1 MNEIA
6 KVAIKITVVAL
17 KVASTYFI
25 AKKLIEEG
33 DKRWGNKEPQQ

>member
-6 KVAIKITVVAL
+6 KVAIKVGIVAL
-17 KVASTYFI
+17 KIAATYFI
-25 AKKLIEEG
+25 ANKFVEEG